1 MWLSFTKLLRL
12 FSDNLP
18 AVFFYCLKVRNSR
31 FGPALVIES
40 SRSSGGYVLGFK
52 IDPED
57 RLGDILK
64 QLLAYY
70 ETYYK
75 KPQLGVEYVLE
86 SGTAATGEETKG

>member
-1 MWLSFTKLLRL
+1 M
-12 FSDNLP
+12 
-18 AVFFYCLKVRNSR
+18 
-31 FGPALVIES
+31 
-40 SRSSGGYVLGFK
+40 LGFK

-86 SGTAATGEETKG
+86 SGTAATGEETKGSFFQLPVLNSVVNRIVVNKLVWVSIRLFVAAER